1 MAGPPATAE
10 SSQALLDFV
19 RRYHEIMTTS
29 HQIGGGNRTHY
40 FFGCP
45 SGWTKGEVAQYAE
58 LLRRVLPNVR
68 VVRESRAALVEAKEA
83 HRVSPDRLRSSILVI
98 DMGSLTVNVSCV
110 YGGIHDESLDVGT
123 EIGGHLIEKEILR
136 RAIERSPR
144 RSEILAFFAGRD
156 GEAHRGVCEAHCR
169 EAKER
174 YWELEEVAATEGR

>member
-1 MAGPPATAE
+1 DGRVVVGEAAVRSKYAVDQHLGFKSRPPGTAE

-83 HRVSPDRLRSSILVI
+83 HRVSPDRLRSSILV
-98 DMGSLTVNVSCV
+98 
-110 YGGIHDESLDVGT
+110 
-123 EIGGHLIEKEILR
+123 
-136 RAIERSPR
+136 
-144 RSEILAFFAGRD
+144 
-156 GEAHRGVCEAHCR
+156 
-169 EAKER
+169 
-174 YWELEEVAATEGR
+174 